1 MAVSSKLYSALSQ
14 AQLLYNYNNIFLS
27 MQTIVEKKRKKKN
40 RKKENI
46 KSTSPKQFSW
56 FSGGNKDTEEY
67 TDIYVYAGVQNI
79 KK

>member
-14 AQLLYNYNNIFLS
+14 AQLLHNYNNIFLS
-27 MQTIVEKKRKKKN
+27 MQTMAEKKKKKN

-46 KSTSPKQFSW
+46 KSTPPKQFSW
-56 FSGGNKDTEEY
+56 FRGGNKDTEEY